1 MPRSCL
7 AIILAAGDSS
17 RMKSSKS
24 KVLHEIGGL
33 PIISHIV
40 GTAGIAGVDHV
51 SLVVGRDADKV
62 QDVAA
67 KTGIKV
73 NAYLQEERLGTAHAV
88 LQARAQI
95 EQGYDDI
102 LALVG
107 DAPLIKPDVL
117 DALRKALAE
126 GADVAVA
133 GFEADDPFGYGRMIV
148 KDGKLIAIV
157 EEKEATDA
165 QRDITFCNGGL
176 IGINGRIALELL
188 DAIGND
194 NVKGEYYLTD
204 IVEICQNLGYTAVA
218 TSAPE
223 SDLMG
228 CNTRAELAEIEA
240 EWQKRKRHELMLC
253 GVSMI
258 DPGSVY
264 LSYDTEIEPDVLI
277 EPNVWI
283 GPDVSIESGATI
295 HAFSHIEGAKIGK
308 NASIGPFARL
318 RPGANLAERVK
329 VGNFCE
335 VKKANV
341 GMGSKINH
349 LTYVGDANI
358 GSNTNIGA
366 GTITCNYD
374 GFNKHLTEIG
384 DNSFIGSNSSLIAPV
399 KIGNG
404 AYVGTGTVT
413 HKDVPDDALAIG
425 RVDQQNIEGA
435 GARINEK
442 NRLLKEK
449 KTKSQ
454 D

>member
-1 MPRSCL
+1 MARSCL

-40 GTAGIAGVDHV
+40 STAVIAGVDHV
-51 SLVVGRDADKV
+51 SLIVGRDADKV
-62 QDVAA
+62 KSTAA
-67 KTGIKV
+67 TAGV
-73 NAYLQEERLGTAHAV
+73 PVSANLQEERLGTAHAV

-95 EQGYDDI
+95 EQGYDDV

-117 DALRKALAE
+117 DALRKELAN
-126 GADVAVA
+126 GADVVVA

-148 KDGKLIAIV
+148 EDGKLIAIR
-157 EEKEATDA
+157 EEKEATDTE
-165 QRDITFCNGGL
+165 REITFCNGGL
-176 IGINGRIALELL
+176 IGINGKVALELL

-194 NVKGEYYLTD
+194 NAKGEYYLTD
-204 IVEICQNLGYTAVA
+204 IVEVCQNSGRMAVV

-228 CNTRAELAEIEA
+228 CNTRSELAEIEA
-240 EWQKRKRHELMLC
+240 EWQQRKREELMVS

-258 DPGSVY
+258 DPSTVY
-264 LSYDTEIEPDVLI
+264 LSHDTEIEPDVLI
-277 EPNVWI
+277 EPNVWF
-283 GPDVSIESGATI
+283 GPGVKIETGATI
-295 HAFSHIEGAKIGK
+295 HAFSHIEGAQIGK
-308 NASIGPFARL
+308 NATIGPFARI
-318 RPGANLAERVK
+318 RPGTNLADRVK

-335 VKKANV
+335 VKKADV
-341 GMGSKINH
+341 GEGTKINH
-349 LTYVGDANI
+349 LSYIGDAII
-358 GSNTNIGA
+358 GSNNNIGA

-384 DNSFIGSNSSLIAPV
+384 NNSFIGSNSSLIAPV

-413 HKDVPDDALAIG
+413 NKEVPDDALAIA
-425 RVDQQNIEGA
+425 RVHQVNIEGA
-435 GARINEK
+435 GARINKK
-442 NRLLKEK
+442 NRLLKENKK
-449 KTKSQ
+449 KTQ
-454 D
+454 G